1 MPYVTKGKCVYK
13 KDTGKKVGCTK
24 GPVKNYLAALHANVN
39 ESTVG
44 KYDFL
49 KNNDLIGFT
58 IKANDTVMTIT
69 KISHYTSKD
78 RIITITSENP
88 FYDSEDIGSEK
99 MFNADILESDLIN
112 TLNSGKWVIDTNED
126 PFEKLNE
133 SENEFDWVP
142 KEVNLNDH
150 KVLYLIIEDTL
161 KNSDFKIVK
170 EGSVYHIEDEYGDI
184 YFYISERDFNMPFI
198 YHEIKDSI
206 QFLKYENDNEM
217 LPYYQKLMSLLSPL
231 YKNNLDILFKRINE
245 SEDLDWVNG
254 VLEDGVNIGDF
265 YKINLEYPIVAKVED
280 IFFDDSKV
288 INSDNSGYV
297 VKVIYFNDNEE
308 EEWGDQEEINLD
320 WMYNLTNPDENG
332 PSHWVKVTKEYA
344 ENMFKDYQYFK
355 SPMGWVYD
363 KNINESEEW
372 YDDIL
377 NEKPLLRFDDLKVGD
392 IISLLKTNTF
402 SNLNSEFNNLIQDDI
417 YYHIDSFKE
426 ATTHRNGYAEKETVA
441 VCSLMKENPDTGNYY
456 GISRETIDLVRGNNK
471 PIWTL
476 IYREGVM
483 ESINKS
489 EDEFEWAEQ
498 LINEPIKDVIEG
510 QHYRSNIHGKKIDI
524 FIKKIDKGMVTFDA
538 LTYDMPNHTYEPILL
553 RSEIDLDTPLWNAK
567 RLVDDGYWIPIKKED
582 KMSNENINESEW
594 FEDVVNEP
602 IMLKVE
608 ELEMGDIVIPTCV
621 KEGEYIVISKGT
633 SVRLLDA
640 PTHWATLK
648 RNVKTN
654 TGGVYFEHDT
664 ETGKNCRFKL
674 IHRENDI
681 IEESEEF
688 NWVEDILSTSPLEFI
703 GKEMMIDVS
712 DLDDNEKI
720 RLLDILEPHIDRDL
734 DGSNSGGDWGW
745 DCLIK
750 NKKTKSL
757 SLHCGIEDNEFE
769 PQKGRVCCLSYK
781 FGDEKEHNP
790 ESIVPIRGKDLLGL
804 DIINQQTS
812 MNESEEEEFNWAE
825 DIIANTT
832 EEIDISNDFDLWKNK
847 LVEGSVV
854 KITGRWE
861 DMYFEDDVATIVNSP
876 DTAGNHLLK
885 FDRIIYEFGNE
896 DEGYHTHCGE
906 NYPQNIK
913 CECQR
918 KRNNRDEVGKCW
930 WTNLS
935 FMEKIIYLPFE
946 GKQITE
952 SEEDSEL
959 FWAEDLLKGA
969 HESVNITYELDI
981 MKELPV
987 GSILQVKG
995 YQDEMEFDM
1004 EEVKLIDKAE
1014 DKNFDST
1021 YYLFKLKYEK
1031 RSDGEEMTHCGNGQK
1046 NMKICE
1052 CRDTNEDDDYHQS
1065 EIGKCWWI
1073 ELKQQDKVLY
1083 YPGRLDLSENKIKKP
1098 LLTEGRYDAITRK
1111 VVRDIMKV
1119 VNGTRIGDFILPW
1132 DVSNEQEYEQEGLS
1146 FNLELDIVETED
1158 IEKFEVRTAIADED
1172 DENIILMTIILG
1184 PKFNKQNLEALFY
1197 KLQEDVRHEIEH
1209 FTQMGPNR
1217 IEDRPIYKGSTAN
1230 FKTVYG
1236 HHKNI
1241 IEIPALVR
1249 GFYRRAKIERKPID
1263 EIMMDDLD
1271 TEIER
1276 GNLSKNTAQKLLT
1289 LWVDYAKK
1297 NLPHAIYRKD

>member
-1 MPYVTKGKCVYK
+1 MPYRVDPKNNKCVQVK
-13 KDTGKKVGCTK
+13 IKDKWQREGCTK
-24 GPVKNYLAALHANVN
+24 GPVKNYLAALYANV
-39 ESTVG
+39 
-44 KYDFL
+44 KD
-49 KNNDLIGFT
+49 
-58 IKANDTVMTIT
+58 IK
-69 KISHYTSKD
+69 
-78 RIITITSENP
+78 
-88 FYDSEDIGSEK
+88 
-99 MFNADILESDLIN
+99 
-112 TLNSGKWVIDTNED
+112 
-126 PFEKLNE
+126 E
-133 SENEFDWVP
+133 SEEFDWVP

-161 KNSDFKIVK
+161 KNSNFKIVK

-198 YHEIKDSI
+198 YHEIKDNI

-254 VLEDGVNIGDF
+254 VLEDGINIGDF
-265 YKINLEYPIVAKVED
+265 YKVNLEYPIVAKVTD
-280 IFFDDSKV
+280 IIFDDVKV
-288 INSDNSGYV
+288 FSDYV
-297 VKVIYFNDNEE
+297 VKIKYFNEDEE
-308 EEWGDQEEINLD
+308 EEWGPEDTINID
-320 WMYNLTNPDENG
+320 WMYHLINDDK
-332 PSHWVKVTKEYA
+332 HWIKVTKEYV
-344 ENMFKDYQYFK
+344 EELFKDYENFK
-355 SPMGWVYD
+355 SPMGQES
-363 KNINESEEW
+363 KN
-372 YDDIL
+372 L
-377 NEKPLLRFDDLKVGD
+377 
-392 IISLLKTNTF
+392 
-402 SNLNSEFNNLIQDDI
+402 
-417 YYHIDSFKE
+417 
-426 ATTHRNGYAEKETVA
+426 
-441 VCSLMKENPDTGNYY
+441 
-456 GISRETIDLVRGNNK
+456 
-471 PIWTL
+471 
-476 IYREGVM
+476 
-483 ESINKS
+483 
-489 EDEFEWAEQ
+489 
-498 LINEPIKDVIEG
+498 
-510 QHYRSNIHGKKIDI
+510 
-524 FIKKIDKGMVTFDA
+524 
-538 LTYDMPNHTYEPILL
+538 
-553 RSEIDLDTPLWNAK
+553 
-567 RLVDDGYWIPIKKED
+567 
-582 KMSNENINESEW
+582 NESEW

-608 ELEMGDIVIPTCV
+608 ELEVGDIVIPTCFIP
-621 KEGEYIVISKGT
+621 KEFIVTGKGT
-633 SVRLLDA
+633 SVKLLDA
-640 PTHWATLK
+640 PTHWVTLK
-648 RNVKTN
+648 RHTKEN
-654 TGGVYFEHDT
+654 TGGVFFEHDT
-664 ETGKNCRFKL
+664 EMGRNCRFKL

-688 NWVEDILSTSPLEFI
+688 NWVEDILSTSPLTFG
-703 GKEMMIDVS
+703 GKEIMIDVS
-712 DLDDNEKI
+712 DLNQDEKFK
-720 RLLDILEPHIDRDL
+720 LLDILSPHIDKDL
-734 DGSNSGGDWGW
+734 DGANGGGDWGW

-750 NKKTKSL
+750 NEKTKSL

-769 PQKGRVCCLSYK
+769 PQKGRVCCLSYL
-781 FGDEKEHNP
+781 FGDEKEQNP

-804 DIINQQTS
+804 DRNQQTN

-861 DMYFEDDVATIVNSP
+861 DMDFEDDIATIVNTP
-876 DTAGNHLLK
+876 DTAGSHLLK

-906 NYPQNIK
+906 NETQNIK

-952 SEEDSEL
+952 SEEDPEL
-959 FWAEDLLKGA
+959 FWAEDLLKGLTD
-969 HESVNITYELDI
+969 SVDITDKLDI
-981 MKELPV
+981 MEELPV

-995 YQDEMEFDM
+995 YQDEMELDM
-1004 EEVKLIDKAE
+1004 HEVKLIDKAK
-1014 DKNFDST
+1014 DHGFDST
-1021 YYLFKLKYEK
+1021 YYLFKLKHEK
-1031 RSDGEEMTHCGNGQK
+1031 RSDNHEMTHCGSGQR
-1046 NMKICE
+1046 NRGTCE
-1052 CRDTNEDDDYHQS
+1052 CRPATNDDDTIDS
-1065 EIGKCWWI
+1065 EVGKCWWI
-1073 ELKQQDKVLY
+1073 ELKRQDNVVY
-1083 YPGRLDLSENKIKKP
+1083 YPNRIDLSENKIEKT

-1119 VNGTRIGDFILPW
+1119 VNGSRIGDFILPS
-1132 DVSNEQEYEQEGLS
+1132 DVSNEQDYEQEGLS
-1146 FNLELDIVETED
+1146 FNLELDIIETED

-1172 DENIILMTIILG
+1172 DENIMLMTIILG

-1209 FTQMGPNR
+1209 FTQMGPDR
-1217 IEDRPIYKGSTAN
+1217 IEDRPIYKGNTAN

-1289 LWVDYAKK
+1289 IWVDYAKK